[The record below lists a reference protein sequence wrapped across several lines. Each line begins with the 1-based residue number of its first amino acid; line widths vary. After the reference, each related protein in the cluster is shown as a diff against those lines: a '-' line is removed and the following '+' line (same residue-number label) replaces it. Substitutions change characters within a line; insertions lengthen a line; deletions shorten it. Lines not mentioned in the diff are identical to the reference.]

1 MEEEVG
7 QEGDT
12 SMTSPEPR
20 VFEME
25 RVATTAW
32 PSGPTWRYLG
42 DRAAADLAYCARFGT
57 TEAPEPAMA
66 AGGVW
71 AYPLPATQARE

>member
-1 MEEEVG
+1 MEEVG

-12 SMTSPEPR
+12 SMTRPEGR

-25 RVATTAW
+25 RVATTAR
-32 PSGPTWRYLG
+32 PSGATWRYLG

-57 TEAPEPAMA
+57 AEAPEPAMVV
-66 AGGVW
+66 GGAW
-71 AYPLPATQARE
+71 AYALPAREAPE